1 MNIIIFFFE
10 SVKRFRERVAKLK
23 NAKCYP
29 KILDGHVLEAI
40 CKEISFDFVYAA
52 FNVNNNYKRAETRI
66 VNPNIIDS
74 DYNNVLCVKNVQCI
88 LSDTIR
94 G

>member
-1 MNIIIFFFE
+1 ME
-10 SVKRFRERVAKLK
+10 Q
-23 NAKCYP
+23 
-29 KILDGHVLEAI
+29 HVPMQ
-40 CKEISFDFVYAA
+40 AA

-88 LSDTIR
+88 LRDTIR